1 MTACLPAFNELNR
14 LEKQTMSAKPDSIKS
29 ILYALFANLSI
40 AIAKAGAAYWTGSSA
55 MLAEAIHSLADSC
68 NQLLL
73 LFGMKQS
80 KRPPDSDYP
89 LGYGKSI
96 YFWSFL
102 VAVILFSLG
111 GMFSIYE
118 GVHKFSNPEPL
129 TRPMI
134 AIGVLVFA
142 IIAESASLWGCMQA
156 VNKERF
162 GRSLRIWFR
171 ESRSSELIVVFG
183 EDIAALLGLVL
194 ALFAVLASA
203 ITGNPIYDAVGT
215 VIIGSLLIIIAVML
229 AIEVK
234 ALLIGQGVEIHTYEE
249 MKRFLQERPEVEH
262 LYNLLTLQMGPDAM
276 VAIKA
281 KMHPTGSE
289 SELLNT
295 INRVEREFRQAF
307 PIATWLFFEP
317 DDKDE

>member
-1 MTACLPAFNELNR
+1 
-14 LEKQTMSAKPDSIKS
+14 MSAKPDSIRS

-40 AIAKAGAAYWTGSSA
+40 AIAKGAAAFWTGSGA
-55 MLAEAIHSLADSC
+55 MLAEAIHSVADSC

-129 TRPMI
+129 SKPMI
-134 AIGVLVFA
+134 AVGVLIFA

-156 VNKERF
+156 VNKERLN
-162 GRSLRIWFR
+162 RPLRIWFH
-171 ESRSSELIVVFG
+171 ESRSSELLVVFG
-183 EDIAALLGLVL
+183 EDVAALLGLIL
-194 ALFAVLASA
+194 ALFAILASA
-203 ITGNPIYDAVGT
+203 ITGDPIYDAIGT
-215 VIIGSLLIIIAVML
+215 MMIGVLLVVIAFML
-229 AIEVK
+229 AVEVK
-234 ALLIGQGVEIHTYEE
+234 ALLIGQGVEPHVHKK
-249 MKRFLQERPEVEH
+249 MKNFLLEQPEVDQ
-262 LYNLLTLQMGPDAM
+262 LYSLLTLQMGPDVM

-281 KMHPTGSE
+281 KMHPTGTE
-289 SELLNT
+289 NELINA
-295 INRVEREFRQAF
+295 INRVERKFHEAF
-307 PIATWLFFEP
+307 PMATWLFFEP
-317 DDKDE
+317 DNKDE

>member
-1 MTACLPAFNELNR
+1 
-14 LEKQTMSAKPDSIKS
+14 MSAKPDSIRS

-40 AIAKAGAAYWTGSSA
+40 AVAKGFAAFWTGSSA

-80 KRPPDSDYP
+80 RKPPDINYP

-111 GMFSIYE
+111 GMFSVYE
-118 GVHKFSNPEPL
+118 GVHKFTNPEPL
-129 TRPMI
+129 TSPMI

-142 IIAESASLWGCMQA
+142 IIAESVSLWGCMHA
-156 VNKERF
+156 VNKERR
-162 GRSLRIWFR
+162 GRHLSTWFR

-183 EDIAALLGLVL
+183 EDIAALLGLIL
-194 ALFAVLASA
+194 ALVAIIAAAV
-203 ITGNPIYDAVGT
+203 TGNPVYDAIGT
-215 VIIGSLLIIIAVML
+215 VMIGILLIVIAFLL

-234 ALLIGQGVEIHTYEE
+234 ALLIGQGVEKHVYEN
-249 MKRFLQERPEVEH
+249 MKVYLQERPEIEGI
-262 LYNLLTLQMGPDAM
+262 YNLLTMQMGPDAM

-289 SELLNT
+289 RELLNA
-295 INRVEREFRQAF
+295 INRVETDFRTAF
-307 PIATWLFFEP
+307 PMTKWLFFEP
-317 DDKDE
+317 DFKDED

>member
-1 MTACLPAFNELNR
+1 MA
-14 LEKQTMSAKPDSIKS
+14 AKSDSIKS

-40 AIAKAGAAYWTGSSA
+40 AIAKGAAAFWTGSGA

-80 KRPPDSDYP
+80 KRPPDSEYP

-118 GVHKFSNPEPL
+118 GVHKFSHPEPL

-134 AIGVLVFA
+134 AVGVLIFA
-142 IIAESASLWGCMQA
+142 IIAESASLWGCMRA
-156 VNKERF
+156 VNKER
-162 GRSLRIWFR
+162 GNRTLPRWFR
-171 ESRSSELIVVFG
+171 ESRSSELLVVFG
-183 EDIAALLGLVL
+183 EDVAALLGLML
-194 ALFAVLASA
+194 ALLAVLTAA
-203 ITGNPIYDAVGT
+203 ITGNPIYDAIGT
-215 VIIGSLLIIIAVML
+215 IMIGILLVVIAFML
-229 AIEVK
+229 AVEVK
-234 ALLIGQGVEIHTYEE
+234 ALLIGQGVETHIHEQ
-249 MKRFLQERPEVEH
+249 MKTFLQERPEVDH

-281 KMHPTGSE
+281 RMHPAGSE
-289 SELLNT
+289 EKLVNA
-295 INRVEREFRQAF
+295 INRVERDFRETF

-317 DDKDE
+317 DNKDE

>member
-1 MTACLPAFNELNR
+1 
-14 LEKQTMSAKPDSIKS
+14 MSAKPDSIRS

-40 AIAKAGAAYWTGSSA
+40 AIAKAAAAYWTGSSA

-80 KRPPDSDYP
+80 TRPADSDYP

-118 GVHKFSNPEPL
+118 GLHKFTDPEPL
-129 TRPMI
+129 NKPMM

-142 IIAESASLWGCMQA
+142 IIAESISLWGCMQA

-162 GRSLRIWFR
+162 NRTIPLWFR

-183 EDIAALLGLVL
+183 EDVAALLGLGL
-194 ALFAVLASA
+194 ALVAVLASA
-203 ITGNPIYDAVGT
+203 ITGNPVFDAVGT
-215 VIIGSLLIIIAVML
+215 VIIGVLLVVIAFML
-229 AIEVK
+229 AVEVK
-234 ALLIGQGVEIHTYEE
+234 DLLIGQGVEKHVQEE
-249 MKRFLQERPEVEH
+249 MENFLRERPEVEQI
-262 LYNLLTLQMGPDAM
+262 YNLLTLQMGPDAM
-276 VAIKA
+276 VAVKA
-281 KMHPTGSE
+281 KMHAMGSE
-289 SELLNT
+289 GALLT
-295 INRVEREFRQAF
+295 AINKVEVEFREAF
-307 PIATWLFFEP
+307 PMTRWLFFEP
-317 DDKDE
+317 DNKD

>member
-1 MTACLPAFNELNR
+1 
-14 LEKQTMSAKPDSIKS
+14 MSAKPDSIKS

-40 AIAKAGAAYWTGSSA
+40 AIAKAAAAYWTGSSA

-80 KRPPDSDYP
+80 KRPPDADYP

-129 TRPMI
+129 TKPII

-142 IIAESASLWGCMQA
+142 IIAESASLGGCLLA
-156 VNKERF
+156 VN
-162 GRSLRIWFR
+162 
-171 ESRSSELIVVFG
+171 
-183 EDIAALLGLVL
+183 
-194 ALFAVLASA
+194 
-203 ITGNPIYDAVGT
+203 T
-215 VIIGSLLIIIAVML
+215 
-229 AIEVK
+229 
-234 ALLIGQGVEIHTYEE
+234 
-249 MKRFLQERPEVEH
+249 
-262 LYNLLTLQMGPDAM
+262 
-276 VAIKA
+276 
-281 KMHPTGSE
+281 
-289 SELLNT
+289 
-295 INRVEREFRQAF
+295 
-307 PIATWLFFEP
+307 
-317 DDKDE
+317 

>member
-1 MTACLPAFNELNR
+1 
-14 LEKQTMSAKPDSIKS
+14 MSAKPDSIKS

-40 AIAKAGAAYWTGSSA
+40 AVAKAVAAFWTGSSA

-80 KRPPDSDYP
+80 RRPPDSNYP

-111 GMFSIYE
+111 GMFSLYE
-118 GVHKFSNPEPL
+118 GVHKLTNPEPL
-129 TRPMI
+129 TKPMI
-134 AIGVLVFA
+134 AVGVLVFA
-142 IIAESASLWGCMQA
+142 IIAESVSLWGCMQA
-156 VNKERF
+156 VNKERYN
-162 GRSLRIWFR
+162 RPLVRWFR
-171 ESRSSELIVVFG
+171 ESRSSELLVVFG
-183 EDIAALLGLVL
+183 EDVAALLGLAL
-194 ALFAVLASA
+194 ALFAVLTAA
-203 ITGNPIYDAVGT
+203 ITGNPVYDAIGT
-215 VIIGSLLIIIAVML
+215 VMIGVLLVVIASML
-229 AIEVK
+229 AVEVK
-234 ALLIGQGVEIHTYEE
+234 DLLIGQGVEKHVDDM
-249 MKRFLQERPEVEH
+249 MKKFLQERPEVDQ

-276 VAIKA
+276 VAVKA

-289 SELLNT
+289 NELLNA

-307 PIATWLFFEP
+307 PMTTWLFFEP
-317 DDKDE
+317 DNRDE